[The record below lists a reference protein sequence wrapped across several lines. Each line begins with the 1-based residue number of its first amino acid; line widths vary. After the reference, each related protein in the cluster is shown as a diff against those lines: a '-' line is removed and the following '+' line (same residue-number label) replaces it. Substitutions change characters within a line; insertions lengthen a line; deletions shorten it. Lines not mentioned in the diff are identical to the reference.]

1 MHRSAASYRDLVVWQ
16 RALDLGV
23 TVYGLTRGWPKSEAF
38 GLTSQVRRA
47 AVSVAANIAEGYGR
61 ATGREFAQFLSV
73 ARGSLLEVETLIE
86 LGLRVGY
93 VDEVSAARLAL
104 ETEEIGKMLRALRS
118 RVLERPAEAGR
129 PPRTKD

>member
-1 MHRSAASYRDLVVWQ
+1 MYE
-16 RALDLGV
+16 
-23 TVYGLTRGWPKSEAF
+23 LTRGWPKSEAF

-47 AVSVAANIAEGYGR
+47 AASVAVNIAEGYGR

-73 ARGSLLEVETLIE
+73 ARGSLLEVETLVE

-129 PPRTKD
+129 PLRTKD